1 MKRWLLASVAL
12 SVGIVVA
19 SGMSRT
25 SSLFSD
31 EGTSAPTSTAPM
43 VAAATKSGSE
53 INKATGSLLQSGPQV
68 GKEVPSFF
76 VRAITGPQMNRSVCF
91 VCRNGDRPVVMVVLR
106 RLEAGTPALLKA
118 VDELI
123 DRRRADGLRAF
134 GVMLS
139 DEPSKV
145 APHLQTIS
153 FDEKLNLPLSV
164 GPETLGERDSLGVD
178 PTASATIIVY
188 RQRKVIW
195 TAAFR
200 SIELRDDAVRT
211 RRTREIVEQT
221 EKLLNDD
228 K

>member
-1 MKRWLLASVAL
+1 MNRWLIANVAL
-12 SVGIVVA
+12 SVGIAAVC
-19 SGMSRT
+19 GMSAV
-25 SSLFSD
+25 SAMSAD
-31 EGTSAPTSTAPM
+31 ETTPVPTIATP
-43 VAAATKSGSE
+43 AATTRESE
-53 INKATGSLLQSGPQV
+53 VANSANTSLRSGPQA
-68 GKEVPSFF
+68 GKEIPSFF

-106 RLEAGTPALLKA
+106 RLEAGSSAVLKA

-134 GVMLS
+134 AVMLS

-153 FDEKLNLPLSV
+153 FDEKLNMPLSV
-164 GPETLGERDSLGVD
+164 GPETLGERDSLCVD
-178 PTASATIIVY
+178 AVASATIVVY

-195 TAAFR
+195 TAALR
-200 SIELRDDAVRT
+200 SAELRDEAVRT
-211 RRTREIVEQT
+211 RRTREIVEQA
-221 EKLLNDD
+221 ERFLNDD

>member
-1 MKRWLLASVAL
+1 MNRWLSACVAVVVAL
-12 SVGIVVA
+12 SATIVLNFIRPLLA
-19 SGMSRT
+19 
-25 SSLFSD
+25 
-31 EGTSAPTSTAPM
+31 EEANSAIASTAPM
-43 VAAATKSGSE
+43 AIAIAP
-53 INKATGSLLQSGPQV
+53 LQSGPIS

-106 RLEAGTPALLKA
+106 RLESGTPAMLKA
-118 VDELI
+118 IDELI

-153 FDEKLNLPLSV
+153 FDEKLNMPLSV
-164 GPETLGERDSLGVD
+164 GPEALGERDSLSVD
-178 PTASATIIVY
+178 PAASATIVVY
-188 RQRKVIW
+188 RQRKVLW
-195 TAAFR
+195 TAALR
-200 SIELRDDAVRT
+200 SNELRDQTIRT
-211 RRTREIVEQT
+211 RRTHEIVEQA
-221 EKLLNDD
+221 EKLLSND